1 MVGPGVAGILIA
13 LVGLGPVLGI
23 DAVSFLL
30 FAIALLTI
38 SRSAIHPA
46 ATEPGPE
53 NPGDQATTA
62 GGLRRATWLLQYPDI
77 AGIFALTAL
86 FHILYGPFV
95 VGLPLL
101 VAARTGA
108 SSTAA
113 VLGSLWSAFGLGA
126 VLGGL
131 LAGHRPALATSR
143 TAALIAAGWGAVT
156 VVVALP
162 AHLGI
167 AVGAMLVGGM
177 IYAPYLA
184 IVSTI
189 MQQRLHR
196 RRLAEASA
204 YLSSLTGL
212 AGPLGTLL
220 GGVTVAV
227 VGARWSLTAA
237 GATLLAAGVGFAV
250 RFGAATAP
258 RTPGGAL
265 VTGGATQ
272 RAEA

>member
-1 MVGPGVAGILIA
+1 M
-13 LVGLGPVLGI
+13 
-23 DAVSFLL
+23 
-30 FAIALLTI
+30 
-38 SRSAIHPA
+38 
-46 ATEPGPE
+46 
-53 NPGDQATTA
+53 TA
-62 GGLRRATWLLQYPDI
+62 GRFGTRATWLLQYPDI

-86 FHILYGPFV
+86 FHVLYGPFV

-108 SSTAA
+108 SSTAT
-113 VLGSLWSAFGLGA
+113 VLGALWSAFGLGA

-131 LAGHRPALATSR
+131 LAGHRLSLATAR
-143 TAALIAAGWGAVT
+143 TAALIAAGWGGVT

-162 AHLGI
+162 AHLGV
-167 AVGAMLVGGM
+167 AVVAMLVGGM

-189 MQQRLHR
+189 MQHRLHR

-212 AGPLGTLL
+212 AGPFGTLL

-227 VGARWSLTAA
+227 AGARWTLTAA
-237 GATLLAAGVGFAV
+237 GGTLVAVGVGFAV
-250 RFGAATAP
+250 RFGATTAP
-258 RTPGGAL
+258 RTPGGTVA
-265 VTGGATQ
+265 GDEATQ
-272 RAEA
+272 GVGT